1 MTSVSKAS
9 IKAMSLTDLLG
20 APVPFKATM
29 VAAKAP
35 RVTLTTEEQKAKRNE
50 AQRLLRSTPEG
61 KAYANEASKK
71 SIAKKKAKMLAEA
84 EALKGTVAEVA
95 EETTLTPTEVTEAIE
110 EIIEIVAPKAPKKT
124 KKQAVVIAD
133 VEDAPL

>member
-1 MTSVSKAS
+1 MTSISKAS
-9 IKAMSLTDLLG
+9 IKALTLTDLLG
-20 APVPFKATM
+20 APMPFKATM

-71 SIAKKKAKMLAEA
+71 SIAKKKARMLAEA
-84 EALKGTVAEVA
+84 EALKGTVVT
-95 EETTLTPTEVTEAIE
+95 EETAPTPTEVTEAIE

-124 KKQAVVIAD
+124 KKQAVVIVD

>member
-1 MTSVSKAS
+1 MTSISKAS
-9 IKAMSLTDLLG
+9 IKALTLTELLG
-20 APVPFKATM
+20 EPVAFKAAVT
-29 VAAKAP
+29 VKAP

-84 EALKGTVAEVA
+84 EALKGTVVT
-95 EETTLTPTEVTEAIE
+95 EETALTPTEVTEVIE
-110 EIIEIVAPKAPKKT
+110 EIIEIVAPKAKKT
-124 KKQAVVIAD
+124 KKAVVIAD